1 MKIVHT
7 GILQG

>member
-7 GILQG
+7 FGFK